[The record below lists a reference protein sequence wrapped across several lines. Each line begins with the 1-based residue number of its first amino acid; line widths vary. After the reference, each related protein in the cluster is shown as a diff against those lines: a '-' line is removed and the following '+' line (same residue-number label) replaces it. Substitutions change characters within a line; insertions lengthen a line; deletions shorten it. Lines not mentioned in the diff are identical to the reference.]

1 MERTRSSELAD
12 AIYASVFN
20 ILSEREVVS
29 IPFSGGLDSST
40 IAYVAKKFEDK
51 TGKKR
56 YITLYTAGV
65 EGCYDFENAKSAADL
80 LSLPL
85 IKIEIEEK
93 DIEDCLGRVVK
104 IIGSGN
110 PVHVSIALPLYFVSK
125 HAKKGALI
133 LTGQGA
139 DELFG
144 GYARYLNVPSE
155 KLNEVLDD
163 DYENLMS
170 EGIKRDKAIAEFF
183 GLRIAFPYLDENIV
197 RIAKRTEPQ
206 EKIKQVSGKK
216 IRKYIL
222 RQAAIFLDLPEKI
235 AMREKKAAQYGSGVM
250 NLIKKMAKEKGL
262 ALKEFINYARE
273 KSEL

>member
-12 AIYASVFN
+12 AISASVFN

-40 IAYVAKKFEDK
+40 IAYLAKKFEDK

-93 DIEDCLGRVVK
+93 DIEYSLGRVVK
-104 IIGSGN
+104 IIGSTN
-110 PVHVSIALPLYFVSK
+110 PVHVSVALPLYFVSK
-125 HAKKGALI
+125 HAKKGSVI
-133 LTGQGA
+133 MTGQGA

-155 KLNEVLDD
+155 KLNEVLEE
-163 DYENLMS
+163 DYKKLIS

-183 GLRIAFPYLDENIV
+183 GLGVAFPYLDESIV

-206 EKIKQVSGKK
+206 EKIKQVADKK

-222 RQAAIFLDLPEKI
+222 RQAAVIVGLPEEI

-262 ALKEFINYARE
+262 DVEGFINYARE